1 MSSRSGAFNVSPGA
15 MVDSWSRPSRPSA
28 AQWAKMDPF
37 ERASYL
43 AANPETDEERYE
55 KLRREVLGLDELD
68 WDEAQEG
75 PDDWSKAY
83 G

>member
-1 MSSRSGAFNVSPGA
+1 L
-15 MVDSWSRPSRPSA
+15 
-28 AQWAKMDPF
+28 DPF